1 MDPYLCGS
9 SRRRPVGLPVRT
21 RMGSCCSCR
30 HRSSCTPVPD
40 IQGEASPRSPLPSF
54 DWRIPLGEL
63 RRRHLGAELTAP
75 NPSLR
80 STVGVEVT
88 PDDQLPVHW

>member
-1 MDPYLCGS
+1 
-9 SRRRPVGLPVRT
+9 
-21 RMGSCCSCR
+21 MGSCCSCR
-30 HRSSCTPVPD
+30 HRSSCTLVPD
-40 IQGEASPRSPLPSF
+40 VQGEASPTPLAVPSVG
-54 DWRIPLGEL
+54 WRLPLGEL
-63 RRRHLGAELTAP
+63 RRRQLGAELTVP